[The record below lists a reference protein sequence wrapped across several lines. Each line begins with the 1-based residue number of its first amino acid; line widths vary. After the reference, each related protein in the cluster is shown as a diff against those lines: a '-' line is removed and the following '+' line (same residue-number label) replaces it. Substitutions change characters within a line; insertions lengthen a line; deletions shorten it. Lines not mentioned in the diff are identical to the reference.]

1 MAKKCVSSAE
11 RFSILFLPA
20 CSIKQGHAV
29 HANCNEL
36 SQSTLS
42 QHSHNKFNAIYIFLA
57 PSEAQEVKMSVCP
70 AQAFLECSIFIF
82 LTQISK
88 VSLSS
93 KQKNPEILCL
103 IV

>member
-36 SQSTLS
+36 SPSTLS
-42 QHSHNKFNAIYIFLA
+42 QHSQNKFNANYIFLA
-57 PSEAQEVKMSVCP
+57 PSGAQEVAINHCVC
-70 AQAFLECSIFIF
+70 L
-82 LTQISK
+82 
-88 VSLSS
+88 
-93 KQKNPEILCL
+93 
-103 IV
+103 